1 MSTQEIVI
9 RPVSPSD
16 TDQISEIYNS
26 YITNTTV
33 SFETTPLSTARMA
46 QRIAEISAA
55 NPYLVATAGNRILGY
70 AYVHPWKERPAYFK
84 TAETTIYLSP
94 QAQHAGIGSALMKHL
109 ILLCRQSNLHTLI
122 ACITAENT
130 ASCRFHEKL
139 GFEKTSHFKQV
150 GYKFGRYLDV
160 IDYQLIL

>member
-55 NPYLVATAGNRILGY
+55 NPYLVA
-70 AYVHPWKERPAYFK
+70 
-84 TAETTIYLSP
+84 LS
-94 QAQHAGIGSALMKHL
+94 L
-109 ILLCRQSNLHTLI
+109 IHI
-122 ACITAENT
+122 
-130 ASCRFHEKL
+130 
-139 GFEKTSHFKQV
+139 
-150 GYKFGRYLDV
+150 
-160 IDYQLIL
+160 